1 MRRLAIL
8 ALAVGVV
15 GLSTPCAAQSE
26 TVATRTVSIAKQ
38 ATTPERLAPPQAE
51 PAVVAPAHAAPSL
64 PHPSASVIPAPE
76 QLYATIPQPM
86 SMAPDQ
92 PQAAAE
98 QQGAFSSPEKLM
110 DWVTT
115 YRKHPNPSRV
125 PPALHAMLD
134 YGLLADEEK
143 EWFCIGFIAGVLG
156 TNPKDGPALIPRM
169 FPLPDKEQA
178 VIIRAI
184 VYSERPDW
192 RELLEKNSSRMPLRR
207 PLIDDFLQGKRP
219 TLMEL
224 PLADGGSPGIYA
236 LWGYY
241 VATGQHEPVV
251 RIMQALQ
258 WSRNKDDSSFSFKKI
273 FSGWGNDPSAVEK
286 ITTGGTAKW
295 TLASYAERDREL
307 LNLYRA
313 EASRQPEAIAKPLN
327 DVIVAAE
334 AFESETVRKDQFGAI
349 ADAQN
354 AQMTNE
360 AGMTKGATAGSIAI
374 ATGCVAATA
383 LAQPEIAI
391 PCVIGGALYTGAVKL
406 AH

>member
-26 TVATRTVSIAKQ
+26 TVAIRTVSIGKQ

-51 PAVVAPAHAAPSL
+51 PAVVTPAQAAPSL

-125 PPALHAMLD
+125 PPAVHAMLD

-307 LNLYRA
+307 LKLYRA
-313 EASRQPEAIAKPLN
+313 EASRQPEAIAKPLSEAPRAEER
-327 DVIVAAE
+327 DLRLVERAVGHTLEHHAHVQLRAA
-334 AFESETVRKDQFGAI
+334 A
-349 ADAQN
+349 
-354 AQMTNE
+354 
-360 AGMTKGATAGSIAI
+360 
-374 ATGCVAATA
+374 
-383 LAQPEIAI
+383 
-391 PCVIGGALYTGAVKL
+391 
-406 AH
+406 